1 MCALARIILLINKQ
15 IFIINII
22 FTHNFIDCIAKL
34 AYNCC
39 VEYQYNLFISEK
51 LDEIDRKIITALRA
65 DGRTAFTQIAQDLNV
80 SPGMIRMRY
89 NHLVENGTLRVMAIT
104 NPVNLG
110 YQAMALIGI
119 RCDGSQL
126 MAIAENITA
135 LEEVVYVVIT
145 SGRFDIIL
153 EVMCRDQAELLQF
166 LTEKL
171 YRIEGV
177 RESETFINLKI
188 LKESY
193 I

>member
-1 MCALARIILLINKQ
+1 MN
-15 IFIINII
+15 
-22 FTHNFIDCIAKL
+22 
-34 AYNCC
+34 
-39 VEYQYNLFISEK
+39 YQNSLPVFEN
-51 LDEIDRKIITALRA
+51 LDEIDRKIITALRS
-65 DGRTAFTQIAQDLNV
+65 DGRTAFTQIAQELNV

-89 NHLVENGTLRVMAIT
+89 NRLVESGTLKVMAIT
-104 NPVNLG
+104 NPINLG

-126 MAIAENITA
+126 MAIADKITA
-135 LEEVVYVVIT
+135 LDEVVYVVVT
-145 SGRFDIIL
+145 NGRFDIIL
-153 EVMCRDQAELLQF
+153 EVLCHNQSELLKF

>member
-1 MCALARIILLINKQ
+1 M
-15 IFIINII
+15 
-22 FTHNFIDCIAKL
+22 
-34 AYNCC
+34 
-39 VEYQYNLFISEK
+39 EYQYSLVISEQ
-51 LDEIDRKIITALRA
+51 LDEIDQKIISALRE
-65 DGRTAFTQIAQDLNV
+65 DGRTAFSQIAQELNV

-89 NHLVENGTLRVMAIT
+89 NRMLENGTLKVMAIT
-104 NPVNLG
+104 NPLNLG

-126 MAIAENITA
+126 MAVAEKAVA

-145 SGRFDIIL
+145 SGRYDIFL
-153 EVMCRDQAELLQF
+153 EVMCYDQADLLQF

-171 YRIEGV
+171 YRIEGI

>member
-1 MCALARIILLINKQ
+1 M
-15 IFIINII
+15 
-22 FTHNFIDCIAKL
+22 
-34 AYNCC
+34 
-39 VEYQYNLFISEK
+39 EYQYNLFIAEN
-51 LDEIDRKIITALRA
+51 LDEIDRKIIVALRE
-65 DGRTAFTQIAQDLNV
+65 DGRAAFSQIAQDLQV

-89 NHLVENGTLRVMAIT
+89 NRLVESGTLRVTAIT
-104 NPVNLG
+104 NPINLG
-110 YQAMALIGI
+110 YQAMAMIGV

-126 MAIAENITA
+126 MAVADKITA
-135 LEEVVYVVIT
+135 LDEVVYVVIT
-145 SGRFDIIL
+145 NGRFDILL
-153 EVMCRDQAELLQF
+153 EVICRDQAELLQF